1 MADLCERRTRYIQK
15 YRDEGKTCYRQYAWD
30 LVQYKGKP
38 YWQLVDWRPSMH
50 TRVTKQVTDV
60 QFINDGTRLRLPDS
74 PKVGFPRQ

>member
-1 MADLCERRTRYIQK
+1 
-15 YRDEGKTCYRQYAWD
+15 
-30 LVQYKGKP
+30 
-38 YWQLVDWRPSMH
+38 MH